1 MIRKRTYR
9 YISIAII
16 VALLAEAAIVTF
28 PRLSRESAVQ
38 ESSQQ
43 QDEQTA
49 AELSNLSGV
58 AAGKILEM
66 KKSGSSWNEIT
77 ETLKQQS
84 PANNNEDKLG
94 RSTLLHEAGLGEELL
109 KELRQKGFQG
119 DEIMEAKMLAERTMQ
134 QLKEVVSS
142 AASMV
147 EKPEASAEPFRSEE
161 EGLQSAFVTI
171 NEQFNEGE
179 AVTLLL
185 TLQQEFGSLEAVMNE
200 YLLSLQIG
208 LNLKDYI
215 TDPKTY
221 QENKEQQTIMLK
233 ESERVTLDALEKRML
248 EQLQQG
254 NEAPDLEVAE
264 RAPDPNNIVTE
275 DKESLIPDIN
285 PPTVQDVRPENPAE
299 AVRQEIQSMNPNY
312 K

>member
-1 MIRKRTYR
+1 MIRKRKYK

-16 VALLAEAAIVTF
+16 VVLLAEAAIVTF
-28 PRLSRESAVQ
+28 PRLNRDSAVE

-58 AAGKILEM
+58 AAKEILAM

-77 ETLKQQS
+77 ETLKQQL
-84 PANNNEDKLG
+84 PANNAEDKQG
-94 RSTLLHEAGLGEELL
+94 RSNLLHEAGLGEELL
-109 KELRQKGFQG
+109 KELRQKGFQD

-147 EKPEASAEPFRSEE
+147 EKPEASAEPFGSAEE
-161 EGLQSAFVTI
+161 EIQSAYVTI

-185 TLQQEFGSLEAVMNE
+185 TLQQEFGSMEAVMNE

-221 QENKEQQTIMLK
+221 QENKEQQTITLK
-233 ESERVTLDALEKRML
+233 ESEMVTLDALEKRML

-254 NEAPDLEVAE
+254 NEATDLKVAE
-264 RAPDPNNIVTE
+264 RAPDSNNIVTE

-285 PPTVQDVRPENPAE
+285 PPTVQDVRPENPGE
-299 AVRQEIQSMNPNY
+299 AVRQEIQAMNPNY